1 MLNLL
6 ATKLILPATT
16 FLTLFMMGNVTTVLC
31 LVVLFFYEEKLDV
44 ENLARW
50 NAVVRKGAPV
60 IED

>member
-1 MLNLL
+1 
-6 ATKLILPATT
+6 
-16 FLTLFMMGNVTTVLC
+16 MMGNVTTVLC